1 MLPTSAHNTVTLL
14 YPCLQEIGITSA
26 VCADC
31 TASSRET
38 DKILPTVYSITSASD
53 PDGNGVLEHS
63 LYPSTCPEGY
73 FFNAA
78 ESVRECEKIV
88 PDTNYC
94 KDLCSPC
101 ALQCQEPGTMLP
113 SPTDCQIYKICLD
126 NGVLDVSCPPEYP
139 NYNFE
144 TSDCTNDDT
153 VCYNLC
159 DPCEVYC
166 VAEGKIPDPK
176 NCNGYLYCHPPEVA
190 YFLCPEGEAFNSDL
204 LLCEPFAGN
213 CTNTC

>member
-1 MLPTSAHNTVTLL
+1 MLVVTIVSALL
-14 YPCLQEIGITSA
+14 LLEIGPSLQLCVPDCTGRAEGDMIKDPSNCLQYYF
-26 VCADC
+26 C
-31 TASSRET
+31 
-38 DKILPTVYSITSASD
+38 SD

-113 SPTDCQIYKICLD
+113 SPTDCQLYKICLD
-126 NGVLDVSCPPEYP
+126 NGFLDVSCPPEYP
-139 NYNFE
+139 NFNFE